1 MNEPL
6 SHILV
11 CSDIL
16 KAYEHV
22 QEEYAG
28 YRICPFIM
36 DKEKEKVKNEFLLED
51 AKAVVKEAYIAE
63 MKPKIL
69 VLGAK
74 GYRVEA
80 QNSLLKI
87 LEEPPRN
94 IIFIL
99 ISPTKT
105 AFLPTIRSR
114 MAQKE
119 LKIEK
124 IVKHTGLNLKNL
136 CEKDIYEFVQANSR
150 IDRIELKETIQN
162 VVNEAVLEHGI
173 SFTEKEL
180 THFSSLLE
188 LAQLNSRPQNILF
201 TLLITIMKRK
211 RT

>member
-1 MNEPL
+1 MSDIV
-6 SHILV
+6 SHIFV
-11 CSDIL
+11 CTDID
-16 KAYEHV
+16 KAYEYI
-22 QEEYAG
+22 QEKYTQN
-28 YRICPFIM
+28 RICPFI
-36 DKEKEKVKNEFLLED
+36 KEKDEFLLED

-63 MKPKIL
+63 IHPKIL

-94 IIFIL
+94 VLFIL

-114 MAQKE
+114 LGLQE
-119 LKIEK
+119 LKIQKEIK
-124 IVKHTGLNLKNL
+124 KSGLNLKNL

-150 IDRIELKETIQN
+150 LDKSDLKDTIQTI
-162 VVNEAVLEHGI
+162 VSEAVLEHKI
-173 SFTEKEL
+173 AFTHKEL
-180 THFSSLLE
+180 SHFQTLLE
-188 LAQLNSRPQNILF
+188 LAQLNSRPQNMLF

-211 RT
+211 RV

>member
-1 MNEPL
+1 MSDIV
-6 SHILV
+6 SHIFV
-11 CSDIL
+11 CPDIE
-16 KAYEHV
+16 KAYQHI
-22 QEEYAG
+22 QEKYTQN
-28 YRICPFIM
+28 RICPFV
-36 DKEKEKVKNEFLLED
+36 KEKEEFLLED

-63 MKPKIL
+63 LNPKIL

-94 IIFIL
+94 ILFIL

-114 MAQKE
+114 LGFEE

-124 IVKHTGLNLKNL
+124 EIQKSGLNLKTL
-136 CEKDIYEFVQANSR
+136 CEKDIYDFVQANSR
-150 IDRIELKETIQN
+150 IDRSTLKETIQTI
-162 VVNEAVLEHGI
+162 VSEAVLEHGI

-180 THFSSLLE
+180 SHFQTLLE
-188 LAQLNSRPQNILF
+188 LAQLNSRPQNMLF
-201 TLLITIMKRK
+201 TLLISIMKRK
-211 RT
+211 RQ

>member
-1 MNEPL
+1 MNDIV
-6 SHILV
+6 SHIFV
-11 CSDIL
+11 CSDID
-16 KAYEHV
+16 KAYQHI
-22 QEEYAG
+22 QEKYTQN
-28 YRICPFIM
+28 RICPFI
-36 DKEKEKVKNEFLLED
+36 KEKDEFLLED

-63 MKPKIL
+63 INPKIL

-94 IIFIL
+94 VVFIL

-114 MAQKE
+114 LGMQE

-124 IVKHTGLNLKNL
+124 EVKKSGLNLKNL

-150 IDRIELKETIQN
+150 IDKAQLKDTIQTI
-162 VVNEAVLEHGI
+162 VSEAVLDYGI
-173 SFTEKEL
+173 SFTEEEL
-180 THFSSLLE
+180 SHFQTILE
-188 LAQLNSRPQNILF
+188 LAQLNSRPQNMLF
-201 TLLITIMKRK
+201 TLLISIMKRK
-211 RT
+211 RQ